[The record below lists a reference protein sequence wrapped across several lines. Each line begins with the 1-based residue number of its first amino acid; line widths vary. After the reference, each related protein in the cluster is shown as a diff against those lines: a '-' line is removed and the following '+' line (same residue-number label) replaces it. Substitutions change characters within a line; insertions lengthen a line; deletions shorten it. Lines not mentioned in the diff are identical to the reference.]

1 MASGKQSIQ
10 LITDGFHNTR
20 GDLIKLL
27 FFDTESSDLAASWGR
42 LLCGSFCTENGEAYT
57 FRGDK
62 KPWIGQTK
70 IDDSKLAIAIRD
82 ELESVDIIGSWNGL
96 LHDVPLLNARL
107 SLAGERPCKLSE
119 KHGTRHVDLMYYM
132 AGQSMKVGGK
142 RLELAATFFNCQ
154 NRKTSLEGSTW
165 QLAAVGDRKAMD
177 AVVDHCEADVRVLRE
192 LFPHLAPYVKK
203 LQFDLS
209 EVWQFLDLIP
219 SRR

>member
-1 MASGKQSIQ
+1 M
-10 LITDGFHNTR
+10 DG
-20 GDLIKLL
+20 DVYSL
-27 FFDTESSDLAASWGR
+27 
-42 LLCGSFCTENGEAYT
+42 
-57 FRGDK
+57 RGDK
-62 KPWIGQTK
+62 RPWKGKNQ
-70 IDDSKLAIAIRD
+70 IDDARLCISIRS
-82 ELESVDIIGSWNGL
+82 ELEQADIICGWNSI
-96 LHDVPLLNARL
+96 LHDIPLLNARL
-107 SLAGERPCKLSE
+107 SLAGEQPCKLSE
-119 KHGTRHVDLMYYM
+119 KHGTRHLDLMYYM
-132 AGQSMKVGGK
+132 GGQSMKVGGK

-165 QLAAVGDRKAMD
+165 QLATVGDGKAMD